1 MYVEC
6 KLHKLGQ
13 GTSLVFIR
21 RTCGDLRIKLLSSCS
36 FQQIH
41 FSITLLIF
49 CNNGVYFFSITFARV
64 VFCNGVFLFVD
75 HIFIEIHFVQKLLSS
90 NGVLGCNYVGLSIG
104 FFFFFSMHSKK
115 LFLVIFH
122 YSLLLLIGCWAF

>member
-1 MYVEC
+1 
-6 KLHKLGQ
+6 
-13 GTSLVFIR
+13 
-21 RTCGDLRIKLLSSCS
+21 
-36 FQQIH
+36 
-41 FSITLLIF
+41 
-49 CNNGVYFFSITFARV
+49 V

-90 NGVLGCNYVGLSIG
+90 NGVLGCNYIGLSIG